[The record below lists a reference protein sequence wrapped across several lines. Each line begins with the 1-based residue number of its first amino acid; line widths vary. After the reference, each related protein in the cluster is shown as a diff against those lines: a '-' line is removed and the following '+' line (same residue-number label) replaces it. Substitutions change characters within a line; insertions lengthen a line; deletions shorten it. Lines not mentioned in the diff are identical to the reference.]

1 MDSAEKNQYHLIPEP
16 RQDMRE
22 QGREGESVKKRA
34 CIVTAGIMLAVSVLV
49 VYLVDAVVQIDDDA
63 GLLIL
68 LLLIVNALI
77 LTAARRWVRGGK
89 P

>member
-1 MDSAEKNQYHLIPEP
+1 MN
-16 RQDMRE
+16 
-22 QGREGESVKKRA
+22 KRA
-34 CIVTAGIMLAVSVLV
+34 CIYTAVIMLAVSVLV

-63 GLLIL
+63 GMLIL
-68 LLLIVNALI
+68 LLVIVNALI

>member
-1 MDSAEKNQYHLIPEP
+1 
-16 RQDMRE
+16 
-22 QGREGESVKKRA
+22 
-34 CIVTAGIMLAVSVLV
+34 MLAVSALV

-63 GLLIL
+63 GVLIL

-77 LTAARRWVRGGK
+77 LTAARRWGWGGK

>member
-1 MDSAEKNQYHLIPEP
+1 MN
-16 RQDMRE
+16 
-22 QGREGESVKKRA
+22 KRA
-34 CIVTAGIMLAVSVLV
+34 CIYTAVIMLAVSVLV

-63 GLLIL
+63 GVLIL

>member
-1 MDSAEKNQYHLIPEP
+1 M
-16 RQDMRE
+16 
-22 QGREGESVKKRA
+22 KKRA

-63 GLLIL
+63 GVLIL